1 MAINLAREAALKQRA
16 ALAHRELRRI
26 RRELQSQEDAPYGRD
41 QQEDGMLR
49 QAMPHGFGD
58 RHARD

>member
-1 MAINLAREAALKQRA
+1 MPINFAREAALKQRA
-16 ALAHRELRRI
+16 AVAQRELRRI
-26 RRELQSQEDAPYGRD
+26 RRELQEQEDAPFGRD

-49 QAMPHGFGD
+49 QAMPHGTGG